1 MFKESPDWTRLFKTG
16 ESLTP
21 YKATWRDS
29 TLPMLT
35 PEIML
40 LAFIRTEDIPLG
52 KLLEETGLMVG
63 KLEEVAKRQIE
74 NPEELM

>member
-1 MFKESPDWTRLFKTG
+1 
-16 ESLTP
+16 
-21 YKATWRDS
+21 
-29 TLPMLT
+29 
-35 PEIML
+35 ML